1 MKKQPE
7 ITALTRQ
14 TIIDTYFSLRQNG
27 EKLSVGAICERAGY
41 NRCTFYRYFS
51 DTVQLLSDV
60 EDEICNAFQT
70 AIKTHNLT
78 STSFEIIKS
87 FTEVYQQYGDYI
99 SVLLGRHGD
108 PRFIDQ
114 MKSIIYPIAFLS
126 IGNSTEHDI
135 ASQLK
140 TEFLLSGVLATI
152 TKWYELKQPISAEQ
166 LGKIIKEILQH
177 GI

>member
-51 DTVQLLSDV
+51 DTEQLLSDV
-60 EDEICNAFQT
+60 EDEICNAFRT
-70 AIKTHNLT
+70 AIESHNLP
-78 STSFEIIKS
+78 SPSFEIIES
-87 FTEVYQQYGDYI
+87 FTEIYQQYGDYI
-99 SVLLGRHGD
+99 SVLLGRQGD
-108 PRFIDQ
+108 PRFIEQ
-114 MKSIIYPIAFLS
+114 MKSIIYPIAFQS
-126 IGNSTEHDI
+126 IGKSTEHDI
-135 ASQLK
+135 GTQLK
-140 TEFLLSGVLATI
+140 IEFLLTGVLAAI

-166 LGKIIKEILQH
+166 LGKIIKEMLQH